1 MGTRILGI
9 IGVLIVV
16 AGFVAF
22 SSFYTLHQTQQ
33 ALVLQFGNPVDVI
46 TKPGLKFKIPFIQN
60 VEFMENRIL
69 SFDAPAEEII
79 ASDQKRL
86 VVDSFIR
93 HKISDALE
101 FYKSVSSV
109 NIARSRLSTI
119 LTSSLRRV
127 LGSVPLAT
135 VLTGERGELMEQIRD
150 SVNSESRS
158 LGIDV
163 VDVRIKRADL
173 PEANSAPVYARMNT
187 EREREAREYRAQG
200 AEVSQRIKSRADRER
215 TILIAEAQKQS
226 QILRGDGDALSVKVS
241 AQAFGKDVEFYT
253 FYRSMQAYRE
263 ALGNGDTTMVLSP
276 DSEFF
281 RFFGDIMGTRPVK

>member
-1 MGTRILGI
+1 MNTRFLGIVGFLILILGF
-9 IGVLIVV
+9 L
-16 AGFVAF
+16 AF
-22 SSFYTLHQTQQ
+22 SSVYTVHQTQQ
-33 ALVLQFGNPVDVI
+33 ALVLQFGKPVTVEA
-46 TKPGLKFKIPFIQN
+46 TPGLKFKIPFVQN
-60 VEFMENRIL
+60 VELLENRIL

-93 HKISDALE
+93 YKISDALE

-127 LGSVPLAT
+127 LGGVPLAN
-135 VLTGERGELMEQIRD
+135 VLTGERAELMEQIRD

-200 AEVSQRIKSRADRER
+200 AEVSQRIKAIADRER
-215 TILIAEAQKQS
+215 TIIIAEAQKQS

-241 AQAFGKDVEFYT
+241 AEAFGKDVEFYT
-253 FYRSMQAYRE
+253 FYRSMQAYRNV
-263 ALGNGDTTMVLSP
+263 LGNGDTTMVLSP

>member
-1 MGTRILGI
+1 MNTRFL
-9 IGVLIVV
+9 GVL
-16 AGFVAF
+16 GFLVLVLGFIGF
-22 SSFYTLHQTQQ
+22 SSLYTVHQTQQ
-33 ALVLQFGNPVDVI
+33 ALVLQFGKPVKTVSS
-46 TKPGLKFKIPFIQN
+46 PGLKFKIPFIQN
-60 VEFMENRIL
+60 VEFLENRIL

-93 HKISDALE
+93 YKISDPLE

-127 LGSVPLAT
+127 LGGVPLAN
-135 VLTGERGELMEQIRD
+135 VLTGERAELMEQIRD

-200 AEVSQRIKSRADRER
+200 AEVSQRITSIADRER
-215 TILIAEAQKQS
+215 TIIIAEAQRDS
-226 QILRGDGDALSVKVS
+226 QILRGEGDALSVKLS
-241 AQAFGKDVEFYT
+241 AEAFGKDVEFYA
-253 FYRSMQAYRE
+253 FYRSMQAYRV
-263 ALGNGDTTMVLSP
+263 ALGKGDTTMVLSP

-281 RFFGDIMGTRPVK
+281 RFFGNILGQGNKP

>member
-93 HKISDALE
+93 YKISDALE

-281 RFFGDIMGTRPVK
+281 RFFGNIMGKRPGQ

>member
-1 MGTRILGI
+1 MSTRILGGFGVI
-9 IGVLIVV
+9 ILI
-16 AGFVAF
+16 AGFIAF
-22 SSFYTLHQTQQ
+22 SAVYTVHQTQQ
-33 ALVLQFGNPVDVI
+33 ALVLQFGNPVAVV
-46 TKPGLKFKIPFIQN
+46 TEPGLKFKIPFIQN

-93 HKISDALE
+93 YKISDALE

-135 VLTGERGELMEQIRD
+135 VLTGERSELMIQIRD

-187 EREREAREYRAQG
+187 EREREAREFRAQG

-215 TILIAEAQKQS
+215 TILIAEAQKKS
-226 QILRGDGDALSVKVS
+226 QILRGDGDALSVKIS
-241 AQAFGKDVEFYT
+241 AQAFGKDVEFYS
-253 FYRSMQAYRE
+253 FYRSMQAYRNS
-263 ALGNGDTTMVLSP
+263 LGNGDTTMVLSP
-276 DSEFF
+276 VSEFL
-281 RFFGDIMGTRPVK
+281 RFFGDVVGGRKAK

>member
-1 MGTRILGI
+1 MSTRILGI
-9 IGVLIVV
+9 FGAIIVV
-16 AGFVAF
+16 AGFFAF

-46 TKPGLKFKIPFIQN
+46 TKPGLKFKVPFIQN

-93 HKISDALE
+93 YKISDALE
-101 FYKSVSSV
+101 FYKSVSTV

-135 VLTGERGELMEQIRD
+135 VMTGERAELMEQIRD

-200 AEVSQRIKSRADRER
+200 AEVSQRIKSRANRER

-241 AQAFGKDVEFYT
+241 AEAFGKDIEFYT
-253 FYRSMQAYRE
+253 FYRSMQAYRKV
-263 ALGNGDTTMVLSP
+263 LGEDDTTMVLSP

-281 RFFGDIMGTRPVK
+281 RFFGDIMGERPAK